1 MITLQNLI
9 PDFSKKLL
17 LKAAAAASVL
27 FLSVTL
33 SAIPSFAASA
43 YDNLAVANVTSEPL
57 NMRTK
62 PSTDGE
68 IVGKCYRGAGGTVLE
83 KKDGWTKVRSGKIE
97 GWMSDKYLLFGADIE
112 PLAKELGLLSAKITA
127 TTLNV
132 RETPTT
138 DSAIL
143 KQAAEGDSFPVL
155 SESDGWA
162 KVQLSA
168 DTNGYISSQ
177 YASIG
182 PVPAA
187 AVDAKEE
194 SAALSASGNG
204 TSTAPSYVISATE
217 DEIYLMAACVAM
229 ETGDDRYEDQLAV
242 ASCIVNRVKSKKW
255 GKTISDVIYADGQF
269 PGATSGLLDKYLAKG
284 PSKSCIKAPKDA
296 LAGSNNIGDYLFFKA
311 AKHAS
316 TGSYSSYKIVG
327 GNCFYKK

>member
-1 MITLQNLI
+1 MRKLQNLI
-9 PDFSKKLL
+9 SDFSKKFL

-27 FLSVTL
+27 FLSTALLTL
-33 SAIPSFAASA
+33 PSFAASA

-97 GWMSDKYLLFGADIE
+97 GWMSDKYLLFGTDIE

-132 RETPTT
+132 REIPST

-155 SESDGWA
+155 SESDGWT

-177 YASIG
+177 YA
-182 PVPAA
+182 P
-187 AVDAKEE
+187 
-194 SAALSASGNG
+194 SARFLLPLS
-204 TSTAPSYVISATE
+204 TQ
-217 DEIYLMAACVAM
+217 
-229 ETGDDRYEDQLAV
+229 R
-242 ASCIVNRVKSKKW
+242 KS
-255 GKTISDVIYADGQF
+255 QRR
-269 PGATSGLLDKYLAKG
+269 
-284 PSKSCIKAPKDA
+284 
-296 LAGSNNIGDYLFFKA
+296 
-311 AKHAS
+311 
-316 TGSYSSYKIVG
+316 
-327 GNCFYKK
+327 

>member
-1 MITLQNLI
+1 M
-9 PDFSKKLL
+9 
-17 LKAAAAASVL
+17 
-27 FLSVTL
+27 
-33 SAIPSFAASA
+33 
-43 YDNLAVANVTSEPL
+43 
-57 NMRTK
+57 
-62 PSTDGE
+62 
-68 IVGKCYRGAGGTVLE
+68 C
-83 KKDGWTKVRSGKIE
+83 
-97 GWMSDKYLLFGADIE
+97 DKYLLFGTDIE

-132 RETPTT
+132 REIPST

-155 SESDGWA
+155 SESDGWT

-194 SAALSASGNG
+194 SAALSASGNE
-204 TSTAPSYVISATE
+204 TSAAPSYVISATE

-229 ETGDDRYEDQLAV
+229 EAGDDSYEDKLAV
-242 ASCIVNRVKSKKW
+242 ASCIVNRVKSGKW

-269 PGATSGLLDKYLAKG
+269 PGASSGLLDKYLAKG
-284 PSKSCIKAPKDA
+284 PSKSCIKATKDA
-296 LAGSNNIGDYLFFKA
+296 LLGSNNIGDYLYFKS

>member
-1 MITLQNLI
+1 
-9 PDFSKKLL
+9 
-17 LKAAAAASVL
+17 
-27 FLSVTL
+27 
-33 SAIPSFAASA
+33 
-43 YDNLAVANVTSEPL
+43 
-57 NMRTK
+57 
-62 PSTDGE
+62 
-68 IVGKCYRGAGGTVLE
+68 
-83 KKDGWTKVRSGKIE
+83 
-97 GWMSDKYLLFGADIE
+97 MSDKYLLFGTDIE

-132 RETPTT
+132 RETPST

-204 TSTAPSYVISATE
+204 TSAAPSYVISATE

-269 PGATSGLLDKYLAKG
+269 PGATSGLLDKSLAKG
-284 PSKSCIKAPKDA
+284 PSKSCIKATKDA

-311 AKHAS
+311 AKRAS
-316 TGSYSSYKIVG
+316 TGSYSSYRIVG

>member
-1 MITLQNLI
+1 MRKLQNLI
-9 PDFSKKLL
+9 SDFSKKFL

-27 FLSVTL
+27 FLSTALLTL
-33 SAIPSFAASA
+33 PSFAASA

-97 GWMSDKYLLFGADIE
+97 GWMCDKYLLFGTDIE

-132 RETPTT
+132 REIPST

-155 SESDGWA
+155 SESDGWT

-168 DTNGYISSQ
+168 DTNGYISSK

-182 PVPAA
+182 SRHVRQ
-187 AVDAKEE
+187 K
-194 SAALSASGNG
+194 
-204 TSTAPSYVISATE
+204 
-217 DEIYLMAACVAM
+217 
-229 ETGDDRYEDQLAV
+229 DDFICRRDPPL
-242 ASCIVNRVKSKKW
+242 
-255 GKTISDVIYADGQF
+255 
-269 PGATSGLLDKYLAKG
+269 
-284 PSKSCIKAPKDA
+284 
-296 LAGSNNIGDYLFFKA
+296 
-311 AKHAS
+311 
-316 TGSYSSYKIVG
+316 
-327 GNCFYKK
+327 

>member
-1 MITLQNLI
+1 MMTLQNLI
-9 PDFSKKLL
+9 SNFSKKFL

-27 FLSVTL
+27 FLSTTL
-33 SAIPSFAASA
+33 PAIPSFAASA

-83 KKDGWTKVRSGKIE
+83 RKDGWTKVRSGKIE
-97 GWMSDKYLLFGADIE
+97 GWMSDKYLLFGTDIE

-132 RETPTT
+132 RETPST
-138 DSAIL
+138 DSAIV

-155 SESDGWA
+155 SEADGWA
-162 KVQLSA
+162 KVQVSA
-168 DTNGYISSQ
+168 DTSGYISTK

-182 PVPAA
+182 PAPAA

-194 SAALSASGNG
+194 SAALGASA
-204 TSTAPSYVISATE
+204 APSYVISATE

-269 PGATSGLLDKYLAKG
+269 PGASSGLLDKYLAKG
-284 PSKSCIKAPKDA
+284 PSKSCIKATKDA
-296 LAGSNNIGDYLFFKA
+296 LAGSNNIGDYLYFKS
-311 AKHAS
+311 AKRAS
-316 TGSYSSYKIVG
+316 TSSYSSYKIVG

>member
-1 MITLQNLI
+1 
-9 PDFSKKLL
+9 
-17 LKAAAAASVL
+17 
-27 FLSVTL
+27 
-33 SAIPSFAASA
+33 
-43 YDNLAVANVTSEPL
+43 
-57 NMRTK
+57 
-62 PSTDGE
+62 
-68 IVGKCYRGAGGTVLE
+68 
-83 KKDGWTKVRSGKIE
+83 
-97 GWMSDKYLLFGADIE
+97 MSDKYLLFGTDIE

-132 RETPTT
+132 REIPST

-155 SESDGWA
+155 SESDGWT

-168 DTNGYISSQ
+168 DTNGYISSK

-204 TSTAPSYVISATE
+204 TSAAPSYVISATE

-229 ETGDDRYEDQLAV
+229 EAGDDSYEDKLAV
-242 ASCIVNRVKSKKW
+242 ASCIVNRVKSGKW

-269 PGATSGLLDKYLAKG
+269 PGASSGLLDKYLCTKVR
-284 PSKSCIKAPKDA
+284 PSPA
-296 LAGSNNIGDYLFFKA
+296 
-311 AKHAS
+311 
-316 TGSYSSYKIVG
+316 
-327 GNCFYKK
+327 